1 MKLLLK
7 KDYLELVEEYEKYAD
22 RDIYKIYVTDDQ
34 GNKTLL
40 AQNDIYTSSL
50 MKFAALHEILSK
62 TLNW

>member
-34 GNKTLL
+34 GNKTFLE
-40 AQNDIYTSSL
+40 QNDIYRLAL
-50 MKFAALHEILSK
+50 MKFATLHEILSK

>member
-1 MKLLLK
+1 MNILLK

-40 AQNDIYTSSL
+40 AQNDIYTSAL
-50 MKFAALHEILSK
+50 MKFAALHETLSK